1 MIYTRTAPTGKY
13 LTQTSAVSDNERIF
27 AKTVSSASDTLDLDW
42 RIATDEEVAAWESRK
57 AEQAALDA
65 EERAA
70 MEAQAA
76 AEAEERAARAARE
89 ERRRREQEERD
100 AKILAAQEAAQQ
112 ENAEDEQEQEEATE

>member
-1 MIYTRTAPTGKY
+1 MIYTKEAPTGKY
-13 LTQTSAVSDNERIF
+13 FTQAVALESEDERMFIKGF
-27 AKTVSSASDTLDLDW
+27 GGASDTLDLDW

-76 AEAEERAARAARE
+76 AEAEEREARAARE
-89 ERRRREQEERD
+89 ERRRKEQEERD
-100 AKILAAQEAAQQ
+100 AQILAAQEAA
-112 ENAEDEQEQEEATE
+112 EKNAEVEQEQEEATE

>member
-1 MIYTRTAPTGKY
+1 MKTIIYTKTAPMGKY
-13 LTQTSAVSDNERIF
+13 LTQTSAVSDDERIF

-65 EERAA
+65 EERVA

-76 AEAEERAARAARE
+76 SEAEERKARAARE
-89 ERRRREQEERD
+89 ERRRKAQEQRD
-100 AKILAAQEAAQQ
+100 AQILAEHETDTGESDTAVE
-112 ENAEDEQEQEEATE
+112 EVAE

>member
-1 MIYTRTAPTGKY
+1 MIYTKTAPTGKY
-13 LTQTSAVSDNERIF
+13 LTQKLAVSDDERIF
-27 AKTVSSASDTLDLDW
+27 VTGVSGASDMLELDW

-65 EERAA
+65 KERAT

-89 ERRRREQEERD
+89 ERRRKAQEQRDAQILAEQETDTGESD
-100 AKILAAQEAAQQ
+100 TKVGK
-112 ENAEDEQEQEEATE
+112 ATE